1 MNLSEFK
8 ILCSNKQDW
17 KLSISHRELK
27 WKFTCGSY
35 QVYSDNVAIKST
47 VVGENSYT
55 RWYLVGNG
63 YLNFTEDSV
72 IFSDSQSDIDENI
85 LTNLNVLILYNKNV
99 IFPKQTFI

>member
-8 ILCSNKQDW
+8 ILCSDEQEW
-17 KLSISHRELK
+17 KLSISHQELK

-35 QVYSDNVAIKST
+35 EVYSNNVDIKSR
-47 VVGENSYT
+47 VVGRTSNN
-55 RWYLVGNG
+55 RWYLAGNG

-85 LTNLNVLILYNKNV
+85 LTNSNVLILYNKNV
-99 IFPKQTFI
+99 IFPKQTFL